1 MALPLKPAAVLSI
14 LLSAAFAGGQEA
26 QAPASAP
33 APAELESKD
42 IWPYQ
47 EPLYAL
53 YAVPSSHLRLRA
65 GFASNPEADSLAFV
79 LEGAW
84 AIGPVGIH
92 LRLPTGLAMADR
104 TGTAFTLGDAQIGA
118 LWCIYRDPETQR
130 HLTIGL
136 DLIGPSSRIG
146 EQEDVAAVQAGA
158 ITDGSNFGKRY
169 LVAQRPML
177 DMGLN
182 PRLNFGLSPW
192 VAFGQNIGRVS
203 LQTDFGL
210 LMLVMDNVD
219 ESVYGI
225 DRRFGL
231 LLFFDL
237 AAPVEIWGPLS
248 LVAEFN
254 GLVALDELQGTG
266 FALTLGPR
274 FTAAGFSAGL
284 GVQLPLGVDNK
295 PPDDDKMLG
304 RYDQA
309 IVARH
314 HLAAVLDLVYRF

>member
-1 MALPLKPAAVLSI
+1 MARPSLIAAI
-14 LLSAAFAGGQEA
+14 LFLLTASVAAGQETE
-26 QAPASAP
+26 AP
-33 APAELESKD
+33 APAAAAPDTEATE

-47 EPLYAL
+47 EPLFAL
-53 YAVPSSHLRLRA
+53 YAVPSSHVRLRA
-65 GFASNPEADSLAFV
+65 GFATNPETDSMGLV

-84 AIGPVGIH
+84 AFGPVGIH
-92 LRLPTGLAMADR
+92 LRLPMGLAMADE
-104 TGTAFTLGDAQIGA
+104 TGTAFTLGDAQLGA
-118 LWCIYRDPETQR
+118 VWCIHKDEETQR
-130 HLTIGL
+130 HLSVGL
-136 DLIGPSSRIG
+136 EIIGPTSRIG
-146 EQEDVAAVQAGA
+146 EESDVAAVQAGT
-158 ITDGSNFGKRY
+158 ITDDSNLGKRY

-182 PRLNFGLSPW
+182 PRLNFGISPW

-210 LMLVMDNVD
+210 LMLVMDNMD
-219 ESVYGI
+219 ESVYGT
-225 DRRFGL
+225 DRRFGM

-237 AAPVEIWGPLS
+237 AAPVAIWEGLS

-266 FALTLGPR
+266 FAFTLGPR
-274 FTAAGFSAGL
+274 YKTGSFSAGL

-309 IVARH
+309 LVARH
-314 HLAAVLDLVYRF
+314 HVAGILDLVYRF